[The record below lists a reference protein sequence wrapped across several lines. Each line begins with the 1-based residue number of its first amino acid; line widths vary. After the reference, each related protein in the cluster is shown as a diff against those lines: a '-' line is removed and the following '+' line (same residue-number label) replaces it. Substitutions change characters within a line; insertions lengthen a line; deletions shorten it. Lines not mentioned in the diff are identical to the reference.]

1 MRVNHHG
8 YMTFLQSRPSILM
21 VLVTTK
27 GIKRLI
33 VTLLEVVSE
42 ENFRAYVL
50 FSTVGF
56 PVFYSMELMITI

>member
-1 MRVNHHG
+1 
-8 YMTFLQSRPSILM
+8 M

-42 ENFRAYVL
+42 ENFLASVL
-50 FSTVGF
+50 FSSLYKVSGTVGF